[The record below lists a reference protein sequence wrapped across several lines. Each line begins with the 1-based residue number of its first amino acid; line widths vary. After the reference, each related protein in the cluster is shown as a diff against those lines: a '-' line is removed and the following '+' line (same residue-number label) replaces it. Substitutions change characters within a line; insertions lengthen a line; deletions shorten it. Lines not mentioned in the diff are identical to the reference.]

1 MINYQIWIETKN
13 VELQFKFNLKSGMIF
28 KICKFELI
36 CEKKWIVNLAQ
47 KPKFW
52 NIFIPWALNINK
64 VPRTGSECLIFT
76 QNRLVSF

>member
-36 CEKKWIVNLAQ
+36 CEKMNCKFGTKTQSLKHFYSLGFKHRQGTKNWKRVPYIF
-47 KPKFW
+47 PK
-52 NIFIPWALNINK
+52 ID
-64 VPRTGSECLIFT
+64 
-76 QNRLVSF
+76 